1 MEHPLRFLRQM
12 LGSGLSGDQA
22 GEIQPDGQTLTHIG
36 ESFSPSHSV
45 HLPASMVKNT
55 LPLLIALVGQIGR
68 QSSQAVHWSGSIY
81 IAMMFS

>member
-1 MEHPLRFLRQM
+1 VEHPQRVLRRM

-22 GEIQPDGQTLTHIG
+22 GEIQPDGQTFTHIG

-45 HLPASMVKNT
+45 HLLASMVKNT